1 MSEKPLTISVAAKKA
16 GIGVETIRY
25 YQRIG
30 LVDEPEKPI
39 SGYRVYSEEMIAR
52 LRFIQRA
59 KELGFSLSEISTLLE
74 LGDGD
79 CPQTK
84 ELASLKLN
92 MIKDKISD
100 LQAIADTLESLIQ
113 SCEGNQNHHNCPI
126 INAIT
131 TNNN

>member
-1 MSEKPLTISVAAKKA
+1 MQKKILTISVAAKKA

-30 LVDEPEKPI
+30 LVDEPEKPS
-39 SGYRVYSEEMIAR
+39 SGYRVYSEEVIAR

-74 LGDGD
+74 LGDGA

-126 INAIT
+126 INTIR
-131 TNNN
+131 TNN